1 MNIQTRAVII
11 DCETEKDQL
20 ELIQQLDLI
29 QTFGHLNLPYSKL
42 NDDGEYL
49 IVIYTDNKEV
59 IRCLGIKI

>member
-29 QTFGHLNLPYSKL
+29 QTFGQLNLPYSKL

-49 IVIYTDNKEV
+49 IVIYTDNKEI